1 LSEPTRYAAFLSYS
15 HRDKRWADWLHRALE
30 TYRPPA
36 RLGGGAAQR
45 AEMREALRPI
55 FRDRDE
61 LPASPDLS
69 QQIDEALNASRA
81 LIVLCS
87 PAAAK
92 SQWTNAE
99 IARFKRLH
107 PDRPVLAVLVAG
119 EPYASE
125 MAGREDEEAFPPA
138 LRFQVAPDG
147 SLTDIRA
154 EPIAADVRPDADGK
168 RMGKLK
174 VVAGLLGVGLDRLVQ
189 RETARRNRRFA
200 YVAGASLA
208 GMALTSGL
216 ALYAFRQRAEAVR
229 QREQADG
236 LIEFMLTDLRR
247 KLEPLGRL
255 DVMDTV
261 GERALHYYASQDL
274 ADLDA
279 DALGRRAR
287 ALQMVGEVANQRG
300 NLDGALPLFEQA
312 SATTAEQLRRDP
324 NNPQRIFDHAQSV
337 YWVGYVAWQRGDLT
351 TARRYFTQYRDFA
364 QRLSSVAADKPAWQA
379 EEGYADINLGVVD
392 LDGGRPDRAL
402 AGFEAGREVWARLS
416 ARYRDHPDFGYWL
429 GQTLGRKADARSRLG
444 DYPGALDERRQE
456 LAVYKAILAQDPGN
470 SQAMSGIGVV
480 WQRSAQIQLDAGKP
494 AEAVTL
500 ADQSLQVIR
509 LLEAKDPTN
518 SMWKEMA
525 VKAADTRVDGL
536 MMIGEWQAAHA
547 ENAQALSDARELVAT
562 DRTIANWRTQCLMH
576 ARWTEIVIDHRLGSG
591 SALRGKIEDFA
602 RDFPEAASVKDN
614 DERFARMIV
623 LVVSALDHRAH
634 GDAVQADADVAH
646 AVRLVPPAGA
656 ILEPRI
662 TAMTRV
668 LYKLAP
674 SASLRP
680 QVSADNSGKY
690 QLGAVLFTRSGG
702 Q

>member
-1 LSEPTRYAAFLSYS
+1 LSEPARYAAFLSYS
-15 HRDKRWADWLHRALE
+15 HRDKRWATWLHRALE

-36 RLGGGAAQR
+36 RLGNGAAQK
-45 AEMREALRPI
+45 AQMREALRPI

-119 EPYASE
+119 EPYASDI
-125 MAGREDEEAFPPA
+125 AGREDEEAFPPA

-174 VVAGLLGVGLDRLVQ
+174 VVAGLLGVGLDQLVR
-189 RETARRNRRFA
+189 RETARRNRRFV
-200 YVAGASLA
+200 YLAGASLT
-208 GMALTSGL
+208 GMALTSSL

-337 YWVGYVAWQRGDLT
+337 YWVGYVAWQRGNLAA
-351 TARRYFTQYRDFA
+351 ARANFTQYLDFA
-364 QRLSSVAADKPAWQA
+364 QKLSAIAADKPAWQA
-379 EEGYADINLGVVD
+379 EEGYADVNIAVVD
-392 LDGGRPDRAL
+392 LDSNNPDRAL
-402 AGFEAGREVWARLS
+402 AGFEAGRKVWARLTS
-416 ARYRDHPDFGYWL
+416 RYPDHHEFGYWL
-429 GQTLGRKADARSRLG
+429 GQTIGRKADARSRLG
-444 DYPGALDERRQE
+444 DYAGALAEHRQE
-456 LAVYKAILAQDPGN
+456 LAVYQAILAQDPGN
-470 SQAMSGIGVV
+470 SQAASGIGVV
-480 WQRSAQIQLDAGKP
+480 WLHSAQTQIKAGNPADAV
-494 AEAVTL
+494 AF
-500 ADQSLQVIR
+500 ADESLGVMR
-509 LLEAKDPTN
+509 PLVAKDPTN
-518 SMWKEMA
+518 TLWKEMA
-525 VKAADTRVDGL
+525 IKAADARAEGL
-536 MMIGEWQAAHA
+536 MMTGDWQAART
-547 ENAQALSDARELVAT
+547 ENARALIDSRRLVAT
-562 DRTIANWRTQCLMH
+562 DQTIANWRSQCLMQ
-576 ARWTEIVIDHRLGSG
+576 ARWIQIAIDSRLGKAG
-591 SALRGKIEDFA
+591 VARDEIDGFA
-602 RDFPEAASVKDN
+602 RDFPEPAVIKDG
-614 DERFARMIV
+614 DERFARIMALV
-623 LVVSALDHRAH
+623 LSARDHQARSESNE
-634 GDAVQADADVAH
+634 ADAELAH
-646 AVRLVPPAGA
+646 AVKLMPPPGTASD
-656 ILEPRI
+656 PRI
-662 TAMTRV
+662 AAMIRV
-668 LYKLAP
+668 LYKLGP
-674 SASLRP
+674 SAPLPKPFSR
-680 QVSADNSGKY
+680 DH
-690 QLGAVLFTRSGG
+690 GG
-702 Q
+702 

>member
-1 LSEPTRYAAFLSYS
+1 MSERAQYAAFLSYS

-36 RLGGGAAQR
+36 RLGEKAT
-45 AEMREALRPI
+45 MREALRPI

-69 QQIDEALNASRA
+69 RQIDDALGASRA

-87 PAAAK
+87 PAAAR

-107 PDRPVLAVLVAG
+107 PDRPILAVLVDG
-119 EPYASE
+119 EPFASD
-125 MAGREDEEAFPPA
+125 MPGREHEEAFPPA

-147 SLTDIRA
+147 SLTDVRA
-154 EPIAADVRPDADGK
+154 EPIAADLRPDADGK

-189 RETARRNRRFA
+189 RETARRNRRFV
-200 YVAGASLA
+200 YVAAASLA

-216 ALYAFRQRAEAVR
+216 ALYAFRQRAEAVH
-229 QREQADG
+229 QREQADD

-261 GERALHYYASQDL
+261 GEKALRYYAGQNL

-287 ALQMVGEVANQRG
+287 ALQMVGEVANDRG

-324 NNPQRIFDHAQSV
+324 DNPQRIFDHAQSV
-337 YWVGYVAWQRGDLT
+337 YWVGYVAWQRGDLA
-351 TARRYFTQYRDFA
+351 TARTYFMQYRDFGR
-364 QRLSSVAADKPAWQA
+364 RLSAVAKDKPAWQA

-392 LDGGRPDRAL
+392 RDNADPGAAL
-402 AGFEAGREVWARLS
+402 GEFEAARKVFARLS
-416 ARYRDHPDFGYWL
+416 AQYPDHHDLGYWL
-429 GQTLGRKADARSRLG
+429 GQTLGRKADSRSRLG
-444 DYPGALDERRQE
+444 DYPGALAERRQE
-456 LAVYKAILAQDPGN
+456 LAVYQSILAQDPGN
-470 SQAMSGIGVV
+470 SQAISGIGVV
-480 WQRSAQIQLDAGKP
+480 WLRSAQIQLNAGKP
-494 AEAVTL
+494 ADAIAF
-500 ADQSLQVIR
+500 ADRSLKVMQSLEVH
-509 LLEAKDPTN
+509 DPTN

-525 VKAADTRVDGL
+525 IKAADARVEGL
-536 MMIGEWQAAHA
+536 MMTGDWQAARV
-547 ENAQALSDARELVAT
+547 ENTRALGEARRLVAT
-562 DRTIANWRTQCLMH
+562 DRTITNWRTQCLMQ
-576 ARWTEIVIDHRLGSG
+576 ARWMQIAIDHKLNGPD
-591 SALRGKIEDFA
+591 AIRGEITSFT
-602 RDFPEAASVKDN
+602 RDFPESDTIKETDG
-614 DERFARMIV
+614 RFAQVVV
-623 LVVSALDHRAH
+623 LMLSQLDHRAR
-634 GDAVQADADVAH
+634 GETAQADADITH
-646 AVRLVPPAGA
+646 AVRLVPTSAKTIDA
-656 ILEPRI
+656 RMAAVVRI
-662 TAMTRV
+662 

-674 SASLRP
+674 M
-680 QVSADNSGKY
+680 
-690 QLGAVLFTRSGG
+690 AVLPHTSGSDAG
-702 Q
+702 NYTLGPILSVRKGK